1 MYKAVCLLQ
10 KETNLSVREV
20 TRMAMIASG
29 SQPQIQQQTPSDH
42 LFRGISSI
50 SSSLTSRLGN
60 LKENSLIGDSFSTLL
75 SSVKNLIPSEKT
87 TAITNIV
94 SALMS
99 NAQSLVA
106 QDYLYFDPQT
116 TRGGV
121 RRHTGAFNDAILFTV
136 GGGSIM
142 EYGYVQE
149 WAGRQQGRRVIY
161 GSDDLLS
168 PEEFI
173 AELAKLGNN

>member
-1 MYKAVCLLQ
+1 MLSGI
-10 KETNLSVREV
+10 NLVNNHIDFSVREI
-20 TRMAMIASG
+20 TRMTMIASET
-29 SQPQIQQQTPSDH
+29 QPQAQQQTPSDH

-60 LKENSLIGDSFSTLL
+60 LKENSLIGDSFGTLL
-75 SSVKNLIPSEKT
+75 SSVKNLIPSQKT

-94 SALMS
+94 STLMS
-99 NAQSLVA
+99 NTPHSSVE

-121 RRHTGAFNDAILFTV
+121 RRQTGAFNDSIVFVV
-136 GGGSIM
+136 GGGGVM
-142 EYGYVQE
+142 EYGYLQE

-161 GSDDLLS
+161 GSDELLS

-173 AELAKLGNN
+173 GELEKLGT